1 MLNLNLKIEG
11 LCSEIESTILIGKL
25 ERQLN
30 FKTSDLSNEH
40 QAQIIAVLAAHLD
53 SLDTS
58 DVIKLLAN

>member
-11 LCSEIESTILIGKL
+11 LCNEIESTILIGKL

-30 FKTSDLSNEH
+30 FKTSDLSDEH
-40 QAQIIAVLAAHLD
+40 QAQIIAILAAHLD